1 MHTDNAQKRGKP
13 FPLGNRSGKGR
24 PVGSRNKATL
34 LLKEMM
40 EGEAPAVG
48 RKLIELVQKGVM
60 PAIKIYM
67 DRVYPLQRERP
78 VALDLPKIVTAD
90 DLRAAHATVVKEMAL
105 GNITPTEAERV
116 TNVLEFRRKSIETE
130 DLARGLAEVRA
141 ELRELKE
148 IHERRAA

>member
-1 MHTDNAQKRGKP
+1 
-13 FPLGNRSGKGR
+13 
-24 PVGSRNKATL
+24 
-34 LLKEMM
+34 MM

-78 VALDLPKIVTAD
+78 VALDLLKIVTAD

>member
-1 MHTDNAQKRGKP
+1 
-13 FPLGNRSGKGR
+13 
-24 PVGSRNKATL
+24 
-34 LLKEMM
+34 M

-78 VALDLPKIVTAD
+78 VALDLLKIVTAD

-105 GNITPTEAERV
+105 GNITPPEAERV